1 MEPLKYMYDR
11 KFATHFAG
19 IAKEVLPS
27 FPGKEFVA
35 AVMADGWDDLEL
47 KQRVDRLSNA
57 LHQVLSGDFREDI
70 HVVVTFANAVMD
82 RTGRENTFEY
92 IFLPGFV
99 SLFGVDHPEESL
111 RAMEVLTRLSSCE
124 FAIRPFLIKY
134 PERTIAH
141 MMKWTEHD
149 HPSVRRLA
157 SEGCRPRLP
166 WGVALLQFKKDPLMI
181 LPILESL
188 KDDPSEFVRRSV
200 ANNLNDI
207 AKDHPDIV
215 LSIAGRW
222 KGSSAH
228 SDRLIRHACRNLLKK
243 ADPVALSLFGLTTTP
258 GCSVEELKLKG
269 RNIRIG
275 DTLHF
280 SFQVRTNDDHTGPL
294 RLEYVIT
301 YAKANNKFSDKV
313 FQITEWVFAP
323 GQVVTYSRKQ
333 SFADM
338 TTRKHYAGEHRIAV
352 TVNGVPMAT
361 ATFTVEQ

>member
-19 IAKEVLPS
+19 IANEVMPS
-27 FPGKEFVA
+27 FRQKDFVA
-35 AVMADGWDDLEL
+35 AVMAAGWDGLEL
-47 KQRVDRLSNA
+47 KQRVDRLSTA
-57 LHQVLSGDFREDI
+57 LHQVLSGDFCEDI
-70 HVVVTFANAVMD
+70 PHVVSFAKAVMD

-99 SLFGVDHPEESL
+99 AMFGVDHPEESL

-124 FAIRPFLIKY
+124 FAIRPFLMKY
-134 PERTIAH
+134 PDRTISE
-141 MMKWTEHD
+141 MMKWTRH
-149 HPSVRRLA
+149 HNPSVRRLA

-166 WGVALLQFKKDPLMI
+166 WGAALPQFKKDPSMI
-181 LPILESL
+181 LPILENL

-207 AKDHPDIV
+207 AKDNPDLV
-215 LSIAGRW
+215 LKIAGRW
-222 KGSSAH
+222 KGASDPT
-228 SDRLIRHACRNLLKK
+228 DRLIRHACRNLLKK
-243 ADPVALSLFGLTTTP
+243 ADPTALALFSLTTTP
-258 GCSVEELKLKG
+258 LCSVHDLQLNEQQ
-269 RNIRIG
+269 IRIG
-275 DTLHF
+275 DTLYF
-280 SFQVRTNDDHTGPL
+280 SFRIQVHDDHSGPL

-313 FQITEWVFAP
+313 FQITEGVFAP
-323 GQVVTYSRKQ
+323 GQVVEYSRKQ

-352 TVNGVPMAT
+352 AVNGLPMAK
-361 ATFTVEQ
+361 ATFVVRE

>member
-11 KFATHFAG
+11 KFVIHFAG
-19 IAKEVLPS
+19 IAKDVLPS
-27 FPGKEFVA
+27 FSDEDFVT
-35 AVMADGWDDLEL
+35 AVMAAGWDDLEL
-47 KQRVDRLSNA
+47 KQRVDRLSTA
-57 LHQVLSGDFREDI
+57 LHQVLSGDFRKDVT
-70 HVVVTFANAVMD
+70 VVVAFANAVMD

-99 SLFGVDHPEESL
+99 ALYGVEYPDESL

-124 FAIRPFLIKY
+124 FAIRSFLIKY
-134 PERTIAH
+134 TERTIGE
-141 MMKWTEHD
+141 MLKWTKHS

-166 WGVALLQFKKDPLMI
+166 WGVALPLFKKDPSMI

-188 KDDPSEFVRRSV
+188 KDDPSDFVRRSV

-222 KGSSAH
+222 KGSSTDT
-228 SDRLIRHACRNLLKK
+228 DRLIRHACRNLLKK
-243 ADPVALSLFGLTTTP
+243 ADPAALALFGLTTSP
-258 GCSVEELKLKG
+258 GCRVEELKLSS

-280 SFQVRTNDDHTGPL
+280 SFQLRTNHNHNGPL
-294 RLEYVIT
+294 RLEYVVT
-301 YAKANNKFSDKV
+301 YAKAYDKFSEKV
-313 FQITEWVFAP
+313 FQITEGEFKA
-323 GQVVTYSRKQ
+323 GQAINFNRKQ

-338 TTRKHYAGEHRIAV
+338 TTRKHYPGVHRIAV
-352 TVNGVPMAT
+352 SVNGVPMAN
-361 ATFTVEQ
+361 ASFLLE

>member
-1 MEPLKYMYDR
+1 MYDS
-11 KFATHFAG
+11 KFAIHFAG

-27 FPGKEFVA
+27 FRQKDFVA
-35 AVMADGWDDLEL
+35 AVMAAGWDGLEL

-57 LHQVLSGDFREDI
+57 LHHVLSGDFRADI
-70 HVVVTFANAVMD
+70 PHVVAFANAVID

-99 SLFGVDHPEESL
+99 ALFGVNHPEESL
-111 RAMEVLTRLSSCE
+111 RAMEVLTQLSSCE
-124 FAIRPFLIKY
+124 FAIRPFLMKY
-134 PERTIAH
+134 PDRTIAE
-141 MMKWTEHD
+141 MIKWTKHV

-166 WGVALLQFKKDPLMI
+166 WGAALPQFKKDPSMI

-207 AKDHPDIV
+207 AKDNPDVV
-215 LSIAGRW
+215 LKIASRW
-222 KGSSAH
+222 KGASDQT
-228 SDRLIRHACRNLLKK
+228 DRLIRHACRNLLKK
-243 ADPVALSLFGLTTTP
+243 ADPTALALFGLTTTP
-258 GCSVEELKLKG
+258 LCSVRDLQLNE
-269 RNIRIG
+269 RQIRIG
-275 DTLHF
+275 DTLYF
-280 SFQVRTNDDHTGPL
+280 SFRIQAHDDHSGPL

-313 FQITEWVFAP
+313 FQITEGVFAP
-323 GQVVTYSRKQ
+323 GQVSTYSRKQ

-338 TTRKHYAGEHRIAV
+338 TTRKHYAGEHKIAI
-352 TVNGVPMAT
+352 TINGLPMAT
-361 ATFTVEQ
+361 ATFVVKG

>member
-11 KFATHFAG
+11 RFATHFAG
-19 IAKEVLPS
+19 IAREVLPS
-27 FPGKEFVA
+27 FRDKEFVT
-35 AVMADGWDDLEL
+35 AVMAAGWDDLEL
-47 KQRVDRLSNA
+47 KQRVDRLSSA

-70 HVVVTFANAVMD
+70 PVVVTFANAVMD
-82 RTGRENTFEY
+82 RTGRQNTFEY

-99 SLFGVDHPEESL
+99 ALFGVDHPEESL
-111 RAMEVLTRLSSCE
+111 QAMEVLTRLSSCE
-124 FAIRPFLIKY
+124 FAIRPFLMRY
-134 PERTIAH
+134 PDRTIAE

-166 WGVALLQFKKDPLMI
+166 WGVALPQFKKDPSKI
-181 LPILESL
+181 LPILERL

-207 AKDHPDIV
+207 AKDNPDIV

-222 KGSSAH
+222 KGSSIQV
-228 SDRLIRHACRNLLKK
+228 DRLIRHACRNLLKK
-243 ADPVALSLFGLTTTP
+243 ADPAALSLFGLTTTP
-258 GCSVEELKLKG
+258 GCSVGELKLRG
-269 RNIRIG
+269 QNIRIG

-280 SFQVRTNDDHTGPL
+280 SFQLNTNQDHSGPL

-313 FQITEWVFAP
+313 FQIAEGVFSP
-323 GQVVTYSRKQ
+323 GQVVTYNRKQ

-352 TVNGVPMAT
+352 TVNGVPMAS
-361 ATFTVEQ
+361 ASFMVEQ